1 VCCPD
6 APPLILEHFQLRR
19 WLFLGAGRLG
29 DQAELWGRRI
39 VNRSQLDET
48 AQVGMTKL
56 HTTLDP
62 LRDPFHVHAHAFSV
76 FVPAC
81 LARSD
86 AARRSLTNL
95 LESERPAHTIYTLE
109 LVEPR
114 FRIGVQSTIGLNSV
128 VGRYPQGV
136 TLAGGSDAPT
146 PLGSGTVLTGGR
158 GQPMDGGVP
167 KSVGRTTVLS

>member
-1 VCCPD
+1 
-6 APPLILEHFQLRR
+6 
-19 WLFLGAGRLG
+19 
-29 DQAELWGRRI
+29 
-39 VNRSQLDET
+39 
-48 AQVGMTKL
+48 
-56 HTTLDP
+56 
-62 LRDPFHVHAHAFSV
+62 HVHGHAFSV

-95 LESERPAHTIYTLE
+95 LESERPAHTVYTLE

-136 TLAGGSDAPT
+136 TLAGGADAPT

-158 GQPMDGGVP
+158 GQAM
-167 KSVGRTTVLS
+167 GRG